1 VTDNR
6 YDAIISGRTAQ
17 PRNNRADQLRD
28 KYSAIIHDDTS
39 NRAQLNALDASD
51 PDTAARANRYE
62 RQIGVPARIAQDDI
76 GTYDT
81 MDRQRQVAA
90 ASAAHPNIGRFLANP
105 RAAAVGSDDTPAMAA
120 ISQQFRAFWDRPK
133 PKQSW
138 LQWAKDLPSN
148 IAGSIGAGIYG
159 AAEGVTQT
167 LRAAGEIADKV
178 DPIRNV
184 LDYATGT
191 SARLDAAKAQYQ
203 RRTGRKAPDLL
214 NDLIATQRASAERLR
229 PKDQGF
235 VASALYSG
243 VESLPSTAIALAS
256 GLAGAPAAG
265 LGALGVTTGG
275 TSYGQAR
282 DEGYDPLA
290 SLNYAVAQGGVEVL
304 TERIPVMKFLED
316 TKVGTPFFQR
326 LAKNFAAEQ
335 VGEQTATAAQDFSQ
349 WAMIDSNHGKTFGDY
364 LRERPEAAAQT
375 ALAVA
380 ATVGGSNVAIAAG
393 EKVVNTAARIQAARR
408 DGATLAGIVESAAK
422 SKLKARDPDSFRE
435 FVTQTAEGTDAE
447 HVYIPATAIDTFMQS
462 EGFKDA
468 DGFFE
473 ELRPQL
479 DEARATG
486 GDVVVP
492 VADVAARLA
501 GTPAWEALKDD
512 ARLDAGGLSM
522 RDTVDEGKRVAEQI
536 DTRGAEVLQ
545 QAQDQAT
552 ADEPR
557 QAVYDDVKN
566 KLLAIGQ
573 PTRVA
578 EHNAAVFAANRE
590 AWGARL
596 GMTAEQYHAANPV
609 DFTRASFDTSGAAAV
624 MDQPGTA
631 AFDNWFGDSVVRE
644 ESGAPLR
651 VYHGSDASF
660 TAFDANAE
668 RSTGTD
674 APGFFFTD
682 NQNVAA
688 GYGDNVMQTFLKMEV
703 PLTFDFDG
711 RSTIRLDGET
721 LTPSQLV
728 KKISAIRDGSE
739 DVDSEGDLRAELE
752 DAGWDY
758 LSPEIDGLVLRNID
772 DSMTAGGEPATHY
785 VAFEPT
791 QIKSAVGN
799 RGTFDPN
806 DPSILNQGP
815 RGQIALYGDRSV
827 ITLFE
832 RSDLSTL
839 IHETGHLFLDEL
851 QRNATAENAPADV
864 VADWQTV
871 QQWFK
876 DQGVWHGDR
885 ATTLNQMAANDD
897 EEVPVEITSLT
908 NVLTDPRPLSAMYQA
923 GDVLMLNGEVGSVV
937 SATDRNL
944 VLKFPSG
951 TRMVPRNTAGLE
963 VAPIHLWQGGDNSA
977 PVGGG
982 IPREAHELWARGFER
997 YAMEGKAPSSALQ
1010 RAFAAFRGWLLRI
1023 YQVVDNLRAP
1033 ITPEVREVM
1042 DRLLATQD
1050 AIDAYRDQQNVR
1062 SAWTDADQAGMTA
1075 AEWSAYQASLVKAQ
1089 DDAYDALL
1097 YKTMHR
1103 IRVRKTQEWRE
1114 AYRRYRADATTE
1126 IDAQPRFRLLRLLRT
1141 GKIARGNASFN
1152 AFGSHT
1158 VQFREGGPV
1167 ETWSYEH
1174 RSDGRLIRTRTSE
1187 QGTSVE
1193 TLIERKNGEE
1203 LWLADYSKT
1212 AGSHDNPVQIS
1223 KDAAAKV
1230 IEDEL
1235 PASAKANNGERE
1247 IAARVDREW
1256 LQERYGDDA
1265 ESRLPANVRVAGEG
1279 MDGDELA
1286 DLTGFASGDEA
1297 IKALFEIADNTAD
1310 MRTLGDKRQFRD
1322 RLIDDM
1328 AKAAATDAGI
1338 TDPLTD
1344 GTIEEEAVAAISNDT
1359 QGDVLATE
1367 LRHLARRTAAAPT
1380 PYRLARD
1387 WAKRKIDAGT
1397 VKDVASKSA
1406 QQRYARAAAKA
1417 GREFEAAII
1426 AGDADAAFRHKQ
1438 AQMLN
1443 HALFVESKA
1452 AGDEVDVI
1460 VRRMGRLADRAA
1472 MKSVDQDY
1480 FDRVHELLEK
1490 FDFRPKSQRFL
1501 DEKEGFNDWAA
1512 KRIAEGFEVAI
1523 PPRLAESGDHY
1534 SRIQLNELYALRDT
1548 VDSLVA
1554 LGRHKQKLLDGQKER
1569 EFAAVKADI
1578 LTNLRQL
1585 PDRFLPK
1592 KTFNEDTKRRS
1603 LRDVV
1608 AGGLKISTLAL
1619 DMDHQNEN
1627 GPMMNLLVHRAT
1639 DAENKRARLRDLVME
1654 PLAKLY
1660 TNMPAKQWK
1669 RLNEL
1674 VTIPEL
1680 TLRVGLG
1687 EDDPRLGKPIT
1698 ISRKELLA
1706 VALNTGN
1713 ASNFDKMTQ
1722 GERWNPATLRD
1733 VLNRE
1738 LTAQDWKLVQAM
1750 WDNVGKLWPH
1760 IVETERALSGV
1771 VPEKVTPTPVDTPH
1785 GIFAGGYW
1793 PVVYDSDRSGN
1804 AEKNADKSADDM
1816 FGRRSGLATPK
1827 GHTITRTEATG
1838 PMTYSVEQILMNH
1851 VEKVITRLAYAEY
1864 ARDVMRVMGEESV
1877 KGMIDLKL
1885 GREYRRQVA
1894 PWLQRQITSY
1904 VSLDG
1909 AKFMEKVLRYTR
1921 QGITVV
1927 GMGLRWSTGVAQIS
1941 GLTASLGRL
1950 GAAQTP
1956 RLVNNMRRTIMALP
1970 AMMAG
1975 KTSDVHEFVFSRS
1988 EQMQRR
1994 LRESSVEVSTAFR
2007 KLSGKHSYVD
2017 NVMAWSMWHIGMVD
2031 LHLVSIPTWMTGYQK
2046 AIDEGMTDAQASSYA
2061 DQMVVTSQGGGRA
2074 KDLSAWQAPASEAQ
2088 KLFVM
2093 FYTPFNVIFNAQW
2106 EAARGVKRGDYARAA
2121 NMTFFFLVA
2130 QTLADALL
2138 SGDWPDDDD
2147 KEWPEATIEW
2157 LARNVGFGLFS
2168 GIPFARD
2175 AATYGERKLSGQY
2188 ASFGGTPIQRIFEDM
2203 GKSAANLYKVEEG
2216 EKEFGPDAIPGL
2228 ANTAGTLFHLP
2239 LGQPGSSAKFLW
2251 QYQRGEVEPQSIGD
2265 WYTGLSKG
2273 KMAKDEKQ

>member
-1 VTDNR
+1 MTDNR
-6 YDAIISGRTAQ
+6 YDAIIAGRAPQ
-17 PRNNRADQLRD
+17 PRNNRARQLED
-28 KYSAIIHDDTS
+28 KYSSIITRDTS
-39 NRAQLNALDASD
+39 NAAQVNALDAND

-62 RQIGVPARIAQDDI
+62 RQLGVPARIAQDDI

-81 MDRQRQVAA
+81 MARQRQVAA
-90 ASAAHPNIGRFLANP
+90 AVAAHPNVGRFLANP
-105 RAAAVGSDDTPAMAA
+105 RNAAVGSDDTPSLSD
-120 ISQQFRAFWDRPK
+120 ISKSFQAFWSRPK

-138 LQWAKDLPSN
+138 AQWAKELPSN
-148 IAGSIGAGIYG
+148 IAGAVGAGIYG

-167 LRAAGEIADKV
+167 LRAAGELRDKI
-178 DPIRNV
+178 DPIGNL

-191 SARLDAAKAQYQ
+191 SARLDAAKTQYR
-203 RRTGRKAPDLL
+203 RRTGRAAPDLL
-214 NDLIATQRASAERLR
+214 PDLIAGQRATAARLR
-229 PKDQGF
+229 PKSQGF
-235 VASALYSG
+235 VADALYSG
-243 VESLPSTAIALAS
+243 IESVPSSAIALAS
-256 GLAGAPAAG
+256 GLAGAPAVG

-282 DEGYDPLA
+282 DEGYDPIA

-304 TERIPVMKFLED
+304 TEKIPVMKFLED
-316 TKVGTPFFQR
+316 TKVGTPFFKR
-326 LAKNFAAEQ
+326 LVKNFAAEQ
-335 VGEQTATAAQDFSQ
+335 VGEQTATAAQDFTQ
-349 WAMIDSNHGKTFGDY
+349 WAMIDANHGKTFGDY
-364 LRERPEAAAQT
+364 LRERPAAAAQT

-380 ATVGGSNVAIAAG
+380 ATVGSTNVAIAAG
-393 EKVVNTAARIQAARR
+393 EKAVSTAARIQAARR
-408 DGATLAGIVESAAK
+408 DGETLAGIVAGAAK
-422 SKLKARDPDSFRE
+422 SKLKARDPEAFRQ
-435 FVTQTAEGTDAE
+435 FVAQTAEGTDAE
-447 HVYIPATAIDTFMQS
+447 HVYIPASAIDTFMQS
-462 EGFKDA
+462 EGFEDA

-512 ARLDAGGLSM
+512 ARLDAGGLSL

-536 DTRGAEVLQ
+536 DNRGAEILQ
-545 QAQDQAT
+545 QAQDQAA
-552 ADEPR
+552 ADAPT

-609 DFTRASFDTSGAAAV
+609 GFTRASFDTSGAASV
-624 MDQPGTA
+624 MDQSGFTSQQ
-631 AFDNWFGDSVVRE
+631 FGDATIGFSVSPDGKRVEVSTVTVPPEARGK
-644 ESGAPLR
+644 GAARAAMQELL
-651 VYHGSDASF
+651 A
-660 TAFDANAE
+660 TAD
-668 RSTGTD
+668 
-674 APGFFFTD
+674 
-682 NQNVAA
+682 AA
-688 GYGDNVMQTFLKMEV
+688 GQTV
-703 PLTFDFDG
+703 A
-711 RSTIRLDGET
+711 
-721 LTPSQLV
+721 LTPEPIGKGGASKAALTRFYKSLGFKSNSGRAKDFSTRQTM
-728 KKISAIRDGSE
+728 IR
-739 DVDSEGDLRAELE
+739 
-752 DAGWDY
+752 
-758 LSPEIDGLVLRNID
+758 
-772 DSMTAGGEPATHY
+772 EPQT
-785 VAFEPT
+785 PQT
-791 QIKSAVGN
+791 
-799 RGTFDPN
+799 
-806 DPSILNQGP
+806 LNQGP
-815 RGQIALYGDRSV
+815 RGQIALYGDRAV

-851 QRNATAENAPADV
+851 QKNAEAENAPADV

-871 QQWFK
+871 KQWFES
-876 DQGVWHGDR
+876 Q
-885 ATTLNQMAANDD
+885 N
-897 EEVPVEITSLT
+897 
-908 NVLTDPRPLSAMYQA
+908 
-923 GDVLMLNGEVGSVV
+923 
-937 SATDRNL
+937 
-944 VLKFPSG
+944 
-951 TRMVPRNTAGLE
+951 
-963 VAPIHLWQGGDNSA
+963 A
-977 PVGGG
+977 PVADGVV
-982 IPREAHELWARGFER
+982 PREAHELWARGFER

-1010 RAFAAFRGWLLRI
+1010 RAFAAFRSWLLRI
-1023 YQVVDNLRAP
+1023 YAVVENLRAP

-1050 AIDAYRDQQNVR
+1050 AIDAYRQQQNIR

-1075 AEWSAYQASLVKAQ
+1075 AEWAAYQASLVKAQ

-1097 YKTMHR
+1097 YKTMHK
-1103 IRVRKTQEWRE
+1103 IRVRRTQEYRD
-1114 AYRRYRADATTE
+1114 AYKRYREDATAE
-1126 IDAQPRFRLLRLLRT
+1126 IDAQPRFKLLRLLRT
-1141 GKIARGNASFN
+1141 GKLGD
-1152 AFGSHT
+1152 
-1158 VQFREGGPV
+1158 Q
-1167 ETWSYEH
+1167 
-1174 RSDGRLIRTRTSE
+1174 
-1187 QGTSVE
+1187 
-1193 TLIERKNGEE
+1193 
-1203 LWLADYSKT
+1203 
-1212 AGSHDNPVQIS
+1212 
-1223 KDAAAKV
+1223 
-1230 IEDEL
+1230 
-1235 PASAKANNGERE
+1235 E

-1256 LQERYGDDA
+1256 LQDRYGEDA
-1265 ESRLPANVRVAGEG
+1265 ERRLPANVRVAQEG
-1279 MDGDELA
+1279 MDGDDLA
-1286 DLTGFASGDEA
+1286 QLTGFASGDEA
-1297 IKALFEIADNTAD
+1297 MRALFDIADETKQ
-1310 MRTLGDKRQFRD
+1310 MRDLGDKRQLRE

-1338 TDPLTD
+1338 ADPLTD
-1344 GTIEEEAVAAISNDT
+1344 GTIEEEAIAAISNDT

-1387 WAKRKIDAGT
+1387 WARRKIEAGT
-1397 VKDVASKSA
+1397 VNDVASKSA

-1443 HALFVESKA
+1443 HALFVESKS
-1452 AGDEVDVI
+1452 AGDEVEVI
-1460 VRRMGRLADRAA
+1460 VRRMGRLANRAA

-1480 FDRVHELLEK
+1480 FDRVHEMLEK

-1534 SRIQLNELYALRDT
+1534 SRIQLLELYALRDT

-1554 LGRHKQKLLDGQKER
+1554 LGRHKQKLLDGQRER
-1569 EFAAVKADI
+1569 EFAEVKADI
-1578 LTNLRQL
+1578 LENLRQL
-1585 PDRFLPK
+1585 PDRYLPK

-1619 DMDHQNEN
+1619 DMDHQNQN

-1639 DAENKRARLRDLVME
+1639 DAENKRAQLRDLVME

-1660 TNMPAKQWK
+1660 SNMPAKQWR

-1687 EDDPRLGKPIT
+1687 SDDPRLGQPIT
-1698 ISRKELLA
+1698 VSRKELLA

-1713 ASNFDKMTQ
+1713 QSNFDKMTQ
-1722 GERWNPATLRD
+1722 GERWNPQTLRD

-1738 LTAQDWKLVQAM
+1738 LTKEDWQLVQAM
-1750 WDNVGKLWPH
+1750 WDNVNKLWPH
-1760 IVETERALSGV
+1760 IVATERALSGV
-1771 VPEKVTPTPVDTPH
+1771 VPEKVENTPIETPH

-1793 PVVYDSDRSGN
+1793 PVVYDSERSGT
-1804 AEKNADKSADDM
+1804 AEKNSDQAADDM

-1838 PMTYSVEQILMNH
+1838 PMVYSVEQILMNH

-1864 ARDVMRVMGEESV
+1864 ARDVMRVVGDDAV
-1877 KGMIDLKL
+1877 KGMIDLKQ
-1885 GREYRRQVA
+1885 GREYRRQIA

-1904 VSLDG
+1904 VNVDG

-1950 GAAQTP
+1950 GAKETP

-1970 AMMAG
+1970 AMAAG
-1975 KTSDVHEFVFSRS
+1975 RESELHDFVFSRS

-2031 LHLVSIPTWMTGYQK
+2031 LHLVSIPTWLTGYQS
-2046 AIDEGMTDAQASSYA
+2046 AINQGMTDAQASNYA

-2074 KDLSAWQAPASEAQ
+2074 KDLSAWQAPTSEAS

-2106 EAARGVKRGDYARAA
+2106 EAARGVKRGDYTKAA
-2121 NMTFFFLVA
+2121 NLTFFFLVA

-2138 SGDWPDDDD
+2138 SGDWPDDD

-2203 GKSAANLYKVEEG
+2203 GKSAANLYAVQQG
-2216 EKEFGPDAIPGL
+2216 EKEFEPDAIPGL

-2239 LGQPGSSAKFLW
+2239 LGQPGSTTKFLW
-2251 QYQRGEVEPQSIGD
+2251 QYERGDVQPQTIGD

-2273 KMAKDEKQ
+2273 KMASEEKKK

>member
-6 YDAIISGRTAQ
+6 YDAIIAGRAPQ
-17 PRNNRADQLRD
+17 PRNNRARQLED
-28 KYSAIIHDDTS
+28 KYSAIITRDTS
-39 NRAQLNALDASD
+39 NAAQVNALDAND

-62 RQIGVPARIAQDDI
+62 RQLGVPARIAQDDI

-81 MDRQRQVAA
+81 MARQRQVAA
-90 ASAAHPNIGRFLANP
+90 AAAAHPNVGRFLANP
-105 RAAAVGSDDTPAMAA
+105 RNAAVGSDDTPSLAD
-120 ISQQFRAFWDRPK
+120 ISKSFQSYWSRPK

-159 AAEGVTQT
+159 AAEGATQA
-167 LRAAGEIADKV
+167 LRAAGELRDKL
-178 DPIRNV
+178 DPVGNL

-191 SARLDAAKAQYQ
+191 SARLDAAKAQYK
-203 RRTGRKAPDLL
+203 RRTGRAAPDLL
-214 NDLIATQRASAERLR
+214 PDLIAGQRANAARLR
-229 PKDQGF
+229 PKPQGF
-235 VASALYSG
+235 VADALYSG
-243 VESLPSTAIALAS
+243 IESVPSSVVALGA
-256 GLAGAPAAG
+256 GLLGAPAVG
-265 LGALGVTTGG
+265 LGTLGLTTGG
-275 TSYGQAR
+275 TAYGQAR
-282 DEGYDPLA
+282 DEQYDPIA

-316 TKVGTPFFQR
+316 TKVGTPFFKR
-326 LAKNFAAEQ
+326 LVKNFAAEQ
-335 VGEQTATAAQDFSQ
+335 VGEQTATAAQDFTQ
-349 WAMIDSNHGKTFGDY
+349 WATIDSNHGKTFGDY
-364 LRERPEAAAQT
+364 LRERPAAAAQT

-380 ATVGGSNVAIAAG
+380 ATVGSTNVAIAAG
-393 EKVVNTAARIQAARR
+393 EKAVSTAARIQAARR
-408 DGATLAGIVESAAK
+408 DGETLAGIVAGAAK
-422 SKLKARDPDSFRE
+422 SKLKARDPEAFRQ
-435 FVTQTAEGTDAE
+435 FVAQTAEGTDAE
-447 HVYIPATAIDTFMQS
+447 HVYIPASAIDTFMQS
-462 EGFKDA
+462 EGFEDA

-501 GTPAWEALKDD
+501 GTPAWEALKED
-512 ARLDAGGLSM
+512 ARLDAGGMSL
-522 RDTVDEGKRVAEQI
+522 RDTVDEGKRIADQI
-536 DTRGAEVLQ
+536 DSRGAEILQ
-545 QAQDQAT
+545 QAQDQAA
-552 ADEPR
+552 ADAPT

-596 GMTAEQYHAANPV
+596 GMTAEQYHATNPV

-624 MDQPGTA
+624 MDQDA
-631 AFDNWFGDSVVRE
+631 VFDFTTETGGAGRDVKIGDTRITYGV
-644 ESGAPLR
+644 
-651 VYHGSDASF
+651 GSDGAVELISLR
-660 TAFDANAE
+660 TPAAKRGKGSARAALRALTQQAD
-668 RSTGTD
+668 
-674 APGFFFTD
+674 
-682 NQNVAA
+682 AA
-688 GYGDNVMQTFLKMEV
+688 GVHVTLGAS
-703 PLTFDFDG
+703 PLDRRTRLGSLVDFY
-711 RSTIRLDGET
+711 R
-721 LTPSQLV
+721 
-728 KKISAIRDGSE
+728 
-739 DVDSEGDLRAELE
+739 SEG
-752 DAGWDY
+752 
-758 LSPEIDGLVLRNID
+758 
-772 DSMTAGGEPATHY
+772 
-785 VAFEPT
+785 FEPT
-791 QIKSAVGN
+791 GRKINAAGEPEMRREPAQ
-799 RGTFDPN
+799 T
-806 DPSILNQGP
+806 LNQGP
-815 RGQIALYGDRSV
+815 RGQIALYGDRAV

-851 QRNATAENAPADV
+851 QKNAEAENAPADV

-871 QQWFK
+871 KQWFE
-876 DQGVWHGDR
+876 
-885 ATTLNQMAANDD
+885 ANNA
-897 EEVPVEITSLT
+897 P
-908 NVLTDPRPLSAMYQA
+908 LTD
-923 GDVLMLNGEVGSVV
+923 GVV
-937 SATDRNL
+937 
-944 VLKFPSG
+944 
-951 TRMVPRNTAGLE
+951 
-963 VAPIHLWQGGDNSA
+963 
-977 PVGGG
+977 
-982 IPREAHELWARGFER
+982 PREAHELWARGFER

-1010 RAFAAFRGWLLRI
+1010 RAFAAFRSWLLRI
-1023 YQVVDNLRAP
+1023 YAVVDNLRAP
-1033 ITPEVREVM
+1033 ITPEVREVF

-1050 AIDAYRDQQNVR
+1050 AIDSYRAQQNIR

-1075 AEWSAYQASLVKAQ
+1075 AEWAAYQASLVKAQ

-1097 YKTMHR
+1097 FKTMHR
-1103 IRVRKTQEWRE
+1103 IRVRRTQEYRD
-1114 AYRRYRADATTE
+1114 AYKRYREDATAE

-1141 GKIARGNASFN
+1141 GKL
-1152 AFGSHT
+1152 
-1158 VQFREGGPV
+1158 
-1167 ETWSYEH
+1167 
-1174 RSDGRLIRTRTSE
+1174 D
-1187 QGTSVE
+1187 
-1193 TLIERKNGEE
+1193 
-1203 LWLADYSKT
+1203 D
-1212 AGSHDNPVQIS
+1212 
-1223 KDAAAKV
+1223 
-1230 IEDEL
+1230 
-1235 PASAKANNGERE
+1235 RE

-1256 LQERYGDDA
+1256 LHDRYGEDA
-1265 ESRLPANVRVAGEG
+1265 ERRLPTNVRVAQEG
-1279 MDGDELA
+1279 MDGDDLA
-1286 DLTGFASGDEA
+1286 QLTGFASGDEA
-1297 IKALFEIADNTAD
+1297 IKALFDIADNTAVMRD
-1310 MRTLGDKRQFRD
+1310 MGDKRQFRE

-1338 TDPLTD
+1338 ADPLTD
-1344 GTIEEEAVAAISNDT
+1344 GTIEEEAIAAISNDT

-1387 WAKRKIDAGT
+1387 WARRKIESGT
-1397 VKDVASKSA
+1397 VNDVASKSA

-1443 HALFVESKA
+1443 HALFVESKN
-1452 AGDEVDVI
+1452 AGDEVEVI
-1460 VRRMGRLADRAA
+1460 VRRMGRLANRAA

-1480 FDRVHELLEK
+1480 FDRVHEMLEK

-1534 SRIQLNELYALRDT
+1534 SRIQLLELYALRDT

-1554 LGRHKQKLLDGQKER
+1554 LGRHKQKLLDGQRER
-1569 EFAAVKADI
+1569 EFAEVKNDI
-1578 LTNLRQL
+1578 IENLRQL
-1585 PDRFLPK
+1585 PDRYLPK

-1619 DMDHQNEN
+1619 DMDVQNQN

-1639 DAENKRARLRDLVME
+1639 DAENKRAQLRDLVME

-1660 TNMPAKQWK
+1660 SNMPAKQWR

-1687 EDDPRLGKPIT
+1687 SDDPRLGQPIT
-1698 ISRKELLA
+1698 VSRKELLA

-1722 GERWNPATLRD
+1722 GERWNPQTLRD

-1738 LTAQDWKLVQAM
+1738 LTREDWQLVQAM
-1750 WDNVGKLWPH
+1750 WDNVNKLWPH
-1760 IVETERALSGV
+1760 IVATERALSGV
-1771 VPEKVTPTPVDTPH
+1771 VPEKVENTPVETPH

-1793 PVVYDSDRSGN
+1793 PVVYDSERSGT
-1804 AEKNADKSADDM
+1804 AEKNSDQAADDM

-1838 PMTYSVEQILMNH
+1838 PMVYSVEQILMNH

-1864 ARDVMRVMGEESV
+1864 ARDVMRVVGDDAI
-1877 KGMIDLKL
+1877 KGMIDLKQ
-1885 GREYRRQVA
+1885 GREYRRQIA

-1904 VSLDG
+1904 VNIDG

-1941 GLTASLGRL
+1941 GLGSSLGRL
-1950 GAAQTP
+1950 GAKETP

-1970 AMMAG
+1970 AMAAG
-1975 KTSDVHEFVFSRS
+1975 RSSEVHDFVFSRS

-2031 LHLVSIPTWMTGYQK
+2031 LHVVSIPTWLTGYQS
-2046 AIDEGMTDAQASSYA
+2046 AIDQGMTDAQASGYA

-2074 KDLSAWQAPASEAQ
+2074 KDLSAWQAPSSEAS

-2106 EAARGVKRGDYARAA
+2106 EAARGVKRGDYTRAA
-2121 NMTFFFLVA
+2121 NLTFFFLVA

-2138 SGDWPDDDD
+2138 SGDWPDDD

-2203 GKSAANLYKVEEG
+2203 GKSAANLYKVQQG
-2216 EKEFGPDAIPGL
+2216 EKEFEPDAVPGI

-2239 LGQPGSSAKFLW
+2239 LGQPGSTAKFLW
-2251 QYQRGEVEPQSIGD
+2251 QYERGEVEPQTLGD

-2273 KMAKDEKQ
+2273 KMASEEKKK